1 MVDLHCILYWRARAN
16 SSVEQDIIL
25 KLCIRKASE
34 WKELP
39 SPVQYLQ
46 EGGLEM
52 VKSEMLP
59 FLRRLVGK
67 VVFFNQWCKEKKYG
81 KNMIDLAVKEIDN
94 DLELFGAFKECLSE
108 VLDFTNYEE
117 NDIASVYLAF
127 TKKIVRARINEYMT
141 AADEIDLQ
149 EAGKIVK
156 A

>member
-1 MVDLHCILYWRARAN
+1 
-16 SSVEQDIIL
+16 
-25 KLCIRKASE
+25 
-34 WKELP
+34 
-39 SPVQYLQ
+39 
-46 EGGLEM
+46 
-52 VKSEMLP
+52 
-59 FLRRLVGK
+59 
-67 VVFFNQWCKEKKYG
+67 
-81 KNMIDLAVKEIDN
+81 MIDLAVKEIDN